1 MPVATRDRPT
11 NRQGL
16 DMAPTSRIP
25 GLRDLSVA
33 DRRKAVADAAG
44 LDPAAISAFD
54 PAHGLT
60 SELADHMIEN
70 VAGILGLPIGVATNF
85 VVNGSDVLVPMAIE
99 EASVVAAAS
108 NAAKVARV
116 HGGFTTSS
124 TPPIMQAQVQIIGI
138 SDPEAGRVRLLE
150 ARDEL
155 IELANAQDPKLVE
168 FGGGVRDIS
177 VRLVPSR
184 AGTYVVA
191 HLQVD
196 VRDAMGANAVN
207 TMAEAVASRAAEIAG
222 GRSLLRILTNKAD
235 MRLARARAVFDA
247 ETLGG
252 PEVVDNI
259 IHAAALAESDP
270 YRAATHNKGI
280 MNGITAVVLATGN
293 DTRAVEAGAHSHAIS
308 PDGRYTSLSRFEKD
322 ADGNV
327 AGVLE
332 LPMPVGLVG
341 GATKV
346 HPAAQAA
353 IKLLGV
359 TTASELAEIITAVG
373 LAQNF
378 AAVRALATEGIQ
390 RGHMSLHA
398 RNIASSVGATPDEVP
413 VVAARMVADKKVR
426 VDYAEQI
433 LAEVRAGR

>member
-1 MPVATRDRPT
+1 MPR
-11 NRQGL
+11 
-16 DMAPTSRIP
+16 TSRIQ
-25 GLRDLSVA
+25 GLRGLSVEA
-33 DRRKAVADAAG
+33 RRKSVAEAAG
-44 LDPAAISAFD
+44 IDPASIAAFD
-54 PAHGLT
+54 PAHGLGT
-60 SELADHMIEN
+60 ELADHMIEN
-70 VAGILGLPIGVATNF
+70 VTGILGIPLGVATNF
-85 VVNGSDVLVPMAIE
+85 VINGTDVLVPMATE

-108 NAAKVARV
+108 NAAKIARV

-124 TPPIMQAQVQIIGI
+124 TPPVMQAQVQIVGVA
-138 SDPEAGRVRLLE
+138 DPEAGRVRLLE

-155 IELANAQDPKLVE
+155 IALANDQDPKLVE
-168 FGGGVRDIS
+168 FGGGVRDIA

-207 TMAEAVASRAAEIAG
+207 TMAEAVAARAAEIARG
-222 GRSLLRILTNKAD
+222 SSLLRILTNKAD
-235 MRLARARAVFDA
+235 LRLSRARAVFDA
-247 ETLGG
+247 DALGG
-252 PEVVDNI
+252 AEVVDNI
-259 IHAAALAESDP
+259 IHAAALAEADP

-293 DTRAVEAGAHSHAIS
+293 DTRAVEAGAHSHAVS
-308 PDGRYTSLSRFEKD
+308 PAGLYTSLSRFEKD

-327 AGVLE
+327 AGTLE

-353 IKLLGV
+353 ITLLGV
-359 TTASELAEIITAVG
+359 RTSAELAEIITAVG
-373 LAQNF
+373 LAQNL
-378 AAVRALATEGIQ
+378 AAIRALATEGIQ

-398 RNIASSVGATPDEVP
+398 RNIASAVGATTEEVP
-413 VVAARMVADKKVR
+413 AVVARLIADKKVR
-426 VDYAEQI
+426 ADHAEQV
-433 LAEVRAGR
+433 LGELRAGR

>member
-1 MPVATRDRPT
+1 VIEHHTEVEDTMPR
-11 NRQGL
+11 N
-16 DMAPTSRIP
+16 SRIP
-25 GLRDLSVA
+25 GLRDRSVE
-33 DRRKAVADAAG
+33 DRRKIIAEGATIDSQILQV
-44 LDPAAISAFD
+44 LDPD
-54 PAHGLT
+54 NGLGLQ
-60 SELADHMIEN
+60 LADHMVEN
-70 VAGILGLPIGVATNF
+70 VIGVMGVPFGVATNF
-85 VVNGSDVLVPMAIE
+85 VVNGVEVLVPMVTE

-108 NAAKVARV
+108 NAAKIARV

-124 TPPIMQAQVQIIGI
+124 TDPIMQAQVQIVDVA
-138 SDPEAGRVRLLE
+138 DPESARIRLLE

-155 IELANAQDPKLVE
+155 IALANAQDPKLVE
-168 FGGGVRDIS
+168 FGGGVRDVT
-177 VRLVPSR
+177 VRVVDSR
-184 AGTYVVA
+184 EGRYVVA
-191 HLQVD
+191 HLVVD

-207 TMAEAVASRAAEIAG
+207 TMAEAVAARAGEIAR
-222 GRSLLRILTNKAD
+222 GRTLLRILTNKAD
-235 MRLARARAVFDA
+235 LRLSRARAVFDA

-252 PEVVDNI
+252 KAVVDDI
-259 IHAAALAESDP
+259 LHAAALAEADP

-280 MNGITAVVLATGN
+280 MNGISAVVLATGN

-308 PDGRYTSLSRFEKD
+308 PAGLYTSMSHFERD

-327 AGVLE
+327 VGTLE

-346 HPAAQAA
+346 HPVAQAA

-359 TTASELAEIITAVG
+359 RTASELAEIILAAG

-398 RNIASSVGATPDEVP
+398 RNVASTVGATPEELP
-413 VVAARMVADKKVR
+413 QVVARLIADRKVR
-426 VDYAEQI
+426 ADHAEKV
-433 LAEVRAGR
+433 LAELRSGA